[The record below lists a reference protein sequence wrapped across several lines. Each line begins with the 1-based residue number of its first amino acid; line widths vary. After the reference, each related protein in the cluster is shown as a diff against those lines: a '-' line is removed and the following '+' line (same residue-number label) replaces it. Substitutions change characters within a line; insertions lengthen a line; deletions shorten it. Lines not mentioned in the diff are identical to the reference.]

1 MAEAIV
7 RLVPGVLGNRRSHE
21 EDSFSDGLLEGPG
34 YTKPRVWRDREVPPV
49 LLSGNHAKV
58 DRWRRDQALL
68 RTAERRPELLDA
80 VELSAR
86 DRRALDAG
94 VSPEE

>member
-1 MAEAIV
+1 MTLAQRSARVAPERVRAI
-7 RLVPGVLGNRRSHE
+7 
-21 EDSFSDGLLEGPG
+21 
-34 YTKPRVWRDREVPPV
+34 PPV

-68 RTAERRPELLDA
+68 RTAARRPELLA
-80 VELSAR
+80 GVELSAR
-86 DRRALDAG
+86 DRKTLDDG